1 MGVWHVLGMILPPS
15 LHLRAN
21 HLLMT
26 YSFVCR
32 SSFLLDRQERDSQA
46 RIWGLFPVPIS
57 WDQVSSAWSAL
68 ALSLGSQDDLSK
80 MRLTPQLPRCSV
92 HLQLLGIASE
102 NFLPICPHGV
112 LQSPLCTFMSCL
124 RTPWPVKPQ
133 LTGCFLCLW
142 TCPTLPRTGQL
153 PPPCPTAS
161 SFLALGWLPA
171 ICLETGAFRG
181 RRVLPT
187 PRIKQGP

>member
-1 MGVWHVLGMILPPS
+1 MGVWHVLGMILSPS

-21 HLLMT
+21 NLLMT

-32 SSFLLDRQERDSQA
+32 SSFLLDKQEWDSQA

-57 WDQVSSAWSAL
+57 QAPVSPAWSAL

-80 MRLTPQLPRCSV
+80 MKLIPQLPRCSV
-92 HLQLLGIASE
+92 HLQLLGTASE
-102 NFLPICPHGV
+102 NFPPICPHSV
-112 LQSPLCTFMSCL
+112 LQSPLCTLMSCL

-133 LTGCFLCLW
+133 LTGYFPC
-142 TCPTLPRTGQL
+142 TGQA

-161 SFLALGWLPA
+161 SFLALGWLLA
-171 ICLETGAFRG
+171 ICVLRQELSEDGAPRL
-181 RRVLPT
+181 LP
-187 PRIKQGP
+187 G